1 MISLQTIGQYRCPD
15 KAFTPHLANNDTH
28 CSVL

>member
-1 MISLQTIGQYRCPD
+1 MSLQTLGQYRCPD
-15 KAFTPHLANNDTH
+15 KAFTPHPAKNDTH